1 MMNRTMRLGALLA
14 LGVLAAGLPASAQD
28 VTDTVV
34 VGSYVSIKPAAAG
47 DWVTSFKKHFVPV
60 IDELRT
66 QGDVLGYH
74 LFVPSIHQP
83 GATYTHLVVLAYKDR
98 AAQGRAEKRLSEV
111 LSKMPAG
118 EAQKFMGVV
127 DMDKHFDIEWRE
139 IDMSKV
145 AAPEAK
151 KEEKKDEKKEEKK

>member
-1 MMNRTMRLGALLA
+1 MKRAMRIGVLLA
-14 LGVLAAGLPASAQD
+14 LAALAGLPAQAQE
-28 VTDTVV
+28 VTDTIV
-34 VGSYVSIKPAAAG
+34 VGSYVSIKPAAAN
-47 DWVTSFKKHFVPV
+47 DWVVSFKKYFVPV

-74 LFVPSIHQP
+74 LFVPSIHNP
-83 GATYTHLVVLAYKDR
+83 GITYTHLVVLAYKDR
-98 AAQGRAEKRLSEV
+98 AAQGRAEKRLGEI
-111 LSKMPAG
+111 LSKMPPG

-145 AAPEAK
+145 GAAE
-151 KEEKKDEKKEEKK
+151 EKKEEKK

>member
-1 MMNRTMRLGALLA
+1 MNRTMRIGALLA
-14 LGVLAAGLPASAQD
+14 LAVLAAMAGMPVQAQEI
-28 VTDTVV
+28 TDTVV
-34 VGSYVSIKPAAAG
+34 AGSYVSIKPAAAG
-47 DWVTSFKKHFVPV
+47 DWVTSFKKYFVPV

-74 LFVPSIHQP
+74 LFVPSIHHP

-98 AAQGRAEKRLSEV
+98 AAQGRAEKRLGEV
-111 LSKMPAG
+111 LSKMPSG

-145 AAPEAK
+145 VGAE
-151 KEEKKDEKKEEKK
+151 EKKEEKKEDKK